1 MNNSHDCCISMVK
14 PMFRVTQENSD
25 ICPSCNQKAK
35 VVPTSAINHFLKD
48 DIKKNITSLEG
59 FSFCSTSSC
68 ELVYFKNTFVIHIS
82 DVKYSIGFKNNSHPS
97 TVCYCFNWTKEKIQK
112 QLKEKGTTTALEEIK
127 EEIKNKKCLCEIK
140 NPKGKC
146 CMSDVKKTIN
156 EIKLKLSKE
165 SI

>member
-1 MNNSHDCCISMVK
+1 MNNTHDCCIATVK
-14 PMFRVTQENSD
+14 SMFRVLPENSES
-25 ICPSCNQKAK
+25 CPSCNQKSK
-35 VVPTSAINHFLKD
+35 VVPTSAIIL
-48 DIKKNITSLEG
+48 SLEG

-82 DVKYSIGFKNNSHPS
+82 DLKYSIGFKNNSHPS

-112 QLKEKGTTTALEEIK
+112 QLEEKGTTTALEEIK
-127 EEIKNKKCLCEIK
+127 EKIKNKKCLCEIK

-146 CMSDVKKTIN
+146 CMSDMKKTIN
-156 EIKLKLSKE
+156 EIKSKLFKE